1 MKHPLLGSSLVAMN
15 DVQLFTQYRFEATIG
30 RLLSHKGVVAPPTP
44 LCSTIESQGE
54 PARLNGGTPTPPTT
68 RMKRAPR
75 GI

>member
-15 DVQLFTQYRFEATIG
+15 DVQLFTQCRFEATIG

-54 PARLNGGTPTPPTT
+54 PSDLTAAHPPH
-68 RMKRAPR
+68 PPQ
-75 GI
+75 G